1 LLVLFNIN
9 KGKMPVFKIHPYN
22 AADMAGRP
30 PTKEAPLFGQ
40 RLALL
45 RKEKGYSQE
54 KLAAMLGTTRP
65 NIAYY
70 ERSAKN
76 PTLDF
81 IQRCADAL
89 EVTVADL
96 IGDGEAAPAARK
108 RGPKSA
114 LESSYERVSNLPRSR
129 QQEILKVVDA
139 LVAQSS

>member
-1 LLVLFNIN
+1 MTL
-9 KGKMPVFKIHPYN
+9 FKIRPYN

-54 KLAAMLGTTRP
+54 KLAEMLATTRP

-81 IQRCADAL
+81 IQRCADVLDVSAS
-89 EVTVADL
+89 DL
-96 IGDGEAAPAARK
+96 IGDEATAQTVSK

-114 LESSYERVSNLPRSR
+114 LERSYEQVAGLPRAK
-129 QQEILKVVDA
+129 QQEIIKVVDA
-139 LVAQSS
+139 LVAQAS

>member
-1 LLVLFNIN
+1 
-9 KGKMPVFKIHPYN
+9 MTVFKIHPYN

-30 PTKEAPLFGQ
+30 PTKEAPLFGK

-89 EVTVADL
+89 GVTVADL
-96 IGDGEAAPAARK
+96 IGDSEAATAAARK

-114 LESSYERVSNLPRSR
+114 LERSYEQLSNLPRSK

-139 LVAQSS
+139 LVAQNS

>member
-1 LLVLFNIN
+1 
-9 KGKMPVFKIHPYN
+9 
-22 AADMAGRP
+22 
-30 PTKEAPLFGQ
+30 
-40 RLALL
+40 
-45 RKEKGYSQE
+45 
-54 KLAAMLGTTRP
+54 MLGTTRP

-89 EVTVADL
+89 DVAASDL
-96 IGDGEAAPAARK
+96 IGGEAASEARK

-114 LESSYERVSNLPRSR
+114 LERSYEQVSGLPRSK
-129 QQEILKVVDA
+129 QQEILKVVNA